1 MISNVNKMLI
11 NKMLFYFYRKGK
23 NLLGGRGLTKYS
35 FVRKV
40 KNYSSSNLQT
50 DYAEVFGNKLILNKK
65 GLALSISH
73 YGTYEELEAEIMGE
87 KIEMGNIVVDVGA
100 NIGLHT
106 LNMARIVGNAG
117 QVFAF
122 EPDPSNFE
130 ILEKNVEINNYQN
143 IILEEKAVGDKH
155 GRTILY
161 QSYHPGMHRIFPQ
174 TEQTK
179 GKVEVELTSL
189 DKYFTYSNISDKI
202 SFVKI
207 DVEGLEFS
215 VLKGME
221 NILKNNNKIKLLFEF
236 MPKNIIEAG
245 FVPIDLLNYI
255 TSNGFKLYCID
266 EKTKKLL
273 RVSNNEEVLKLC
285 SYTNNTI
292 SRNLFCE
299 K

>member
-1 MISNVNKMLI
+1 MNKMLI
-11 NKMLFYFYRKGK
+11 TKTLFYLFQKGK

-40 KNYSSSNLQT
+40 KNFSFSNLQT
-50 DYAEVFGNKLILNKK
+50 DYAEVFGNKLFLSKK

-73 YGTYEELEAEIMGE
+73 YGTYEELESKIMEE

-106 LNMARIVGNAG
+106 LNMARIVGNTG

-130 ILEKNVEINNYQN
+130 ILKKNVKINNYKN
-143 IILEEKAVGDKH
+143 IILEQKAVGDKH
-155 GRTILY
+155 GRTTLY
-161 QSYHPGMHRIFPQ
+161 QSDHPGKHRIFPQ
-174 TEQTK
+174 TEQAK
-179 GKVEVELTSL
+179 SQVQVELTNL
-189 DKYFTYSNISDKI
+189 DNYFDSDMIDKI
-202 SFVKI
+202 NFIKI

-215 VLKGME
+215 VLKGMK
-221 NILKNNNKIKLLFEF
+221 NILKNSKKIKILFEF
-236 MPKNIIEAG
+236 MPENTMEVGFTPIE
-245 FVPIDLLNYI
+245 LLNYL
-255 TSNGFKLYCID
+255 TSNDFKLYCMD
-266 EKTKKLL
+266 NKTKKLL
-273 RVSNNEEVLKLC
+273 HVSNNEEIVKLC
-285 SYTNNTI
+285 STTDNTI

>member
-1 MISNVNKMLI
+1 MNKMLI
-11 NKMLFYFYRKGK
+11 IKTLFYFYKKGK
-23 NLLGGRGLTKYS
+23 NLFGGRGLTKYS

-50 DYAEVFGNKLILNKK
+50 DYAKVFGNKLILSKK
-65 GLALSISH
+65 GLALAVSH
-73 YGTYEELEAEIMGE
+73 YGTYEELEAKIMEE
-87 KIEMGNIVVDVGA
+87 KITVGSIVVDVGA

-106 LNMARIVGNAG
+106 LNMARMVGNTG

-130 ILEKNVEINNYQN
+130 ILGENVKINNYQN
-143 IILEEKAVGDKH
+143 IILEKKAIGDKH
-155 GRTILY
+155 GRTTLY
-161 QSYHPGMHRIFPQ
+161 QSDHPGNHRLFPQ
-174 TEQTK
+174 TKQAK
-179 GKVEVELTSL
+179 GEVEVELTSL
-189 DKYFTYSNISDKI
+189 DKYFIDSNLAEKI
-202 SFVKI
+202 NFIKI

-215 VLKGME
+215 VLNGMK
-221 NILKNNNKIKLLFEF
+221 NILKNNKKIKILFEF
-236 MPKNIIEAG
+236 MPKNIMEVG

-266 EKTKKLL
+266 ERTKKLL
-273 RVSNNEEVLKLC
+273 DVSNNEEILKLC
-285 SYTNNTI
+285 SSTNNTI